1 MYESILRE
9 ATSFADKDVLLA
21 ITLSNMGSIY
31 YKKGKYQQA
40 KKYYLDS
47 LQLQNK

>member
-31 YKKGKYQQA
+31 YKKVNISKR
-40 KKYYLDS
+40 KILFR
-47 LQLQNK
+47 

>member
-21 ITLSNMGSIY
+21 ITLS
-31 YKKGKYQQA
+31 GKN
-40 KKYYLDS
+40 L
-47 LQLQNK
+47 L